1 MVTDADGNAYVAV
14 YTMDAGYV
22 AKVAPDGTVLY
33 KTADTQNSFL
43 PGLALGDKGSLWVG
57 GVGKLSPLGVLT
69 PVLFPL
75 NMSYSPITTDA
86 AGNLYG
92 VGYSASYTTVV
103 FKVDSS
109 GNQVGSFDTK
119 ISAGP
124 QGGVEIAPVAIT
136 VDEVGAIYLTGNV
149 PSAAFPVTPGAYHS
163 ITNGTGPANTDI
175 FVIKVAST
183 LDRVI
188 YAALIGGDGVAN
200 ATAIAVD
207 GAGEAWIAGW
217 GEVGIANP
225 FPLTDIGLPVSGD
238 SQDAFVLKLSA
249 DGSSLICSAGLGAG
263 AEAGSGARGSALS
276 LVPLP
281 DGSVQALV
289 QFQTYGAAVVTLD
302 SAGGAITREQ
312 FLPQPPPY
320 SSDDHPVALGPG
332 LNGAVRVLL
341 TTTSSGFPVAVSD
354 EASTPLIVD
363 LPATVPSADVSV
375 GWVQLWPWA
384 CSDAPGAT
392 CDYLGLR
399 AVITNHGPDDAEAI
413 QVTIPTTWNNNVNA
427 YLVECVPNGVAIC
440 QGPGLAMIPTL
451 PAGTAMS
458 IDFVFSVYGWE
469 APQAQPTLG
478 ALALT
483 SDGSIANNFV
493 TITPQIVSGSQ
504 PMLQAD
510 PVGVMYRS
518 DAPGGW
524 GTLTADPALSV
535 WGPSPQAINGNMW
548 YFDSWSDGN
557 TDNPRVFDAS
567 NGIPLSRGVMNFRAA
582 QPIGADP
589 SSLDFVVVPGS
600 TAPATRSITLWPV
613 ARAGYWSMK
622 LGTPGA
628 SWVTLNPLQMNSGQ
642 TGATLTGAVNV
653 AGLAP
658 GYYTTTV
665 PVALDAVGSPEVTVN
680 IPISLRI
687 ASQPPVVNVGGIVN
701 AASYQGASVAP
712 EEIVTIFG
720 SGLGPQQ
727 LVQAAVPQ
735 AGDLPTSLAG
745 TRVLFV
751 NSGTT
756 FPASLL
762 YVQDGAVSAI
772 ATSFL
777 MPGYPVTVTLELGGA
792 AAFTTTVQTGR
803 LAPGLFTLNQTGT
816 GNVAAVNADGSINSP
831 LNPAKRG
838 SMVLLYGTG
847 ITGIGYAVACL
858 TFGSNLLQATLPVEV
873 TIGGEQAL
881 VLYSGSAP
889 GMTCAAQQINVI
901 IPEDSKTGPAVP
913 IDLSAVDYAG
923 ATPTPAQ
930 NGLTLAIQ

>member
-1 MVTDADGNAYVAV
+1 
-14 YTMDAGYV
+14 
-22 AKVAPDGTVLY
+22 
-33 KTADTQNSFL
+33 
-43 PGLALGDKGSLWVG
+43 
-57 GVGKLSPLGVLT
+57 
-69 PVLFPL
+69 
-75 NMSYSPITTDA
+75 MSYSPITTDA

-200 ATAIAVD
+200 STAIAVD
-207 GAGEAWIAGW
+207 GAGEAWVAGW

-289 QFQTYGAAVVTLD
+289 QFQTYGAAVVTLG
-302 SAGGAITREQ
+302 SAGDAITREQ
-312 FLPQPPPY
+312 FLPHQPPPPNTDTVL
-320 SSDDHPVALGPG
+320 SSVALAPG
-332 LNGAVRVLL
+332 LNGGIRVLL
-341 TTTSSGFPVAVSD
+341 TTMSSGFPVAAPD
-354 EASTPLIVD
+354 EGSTPLIVD
-363 LPATVPSADVSV
+363 LPATVPSADISV

-384 CSDAPGAT
+384 CSSAPGVT

-510 PVGVMYRS
+510 PVGVVYRS

-567 NGIPLSRGVMNFRAA
+567 NGIPLSQEVMNFRAA

-665 PVALDAVGSPEVTVN
+665 PVSLDVVGSPEVTEN

-687 ASQPPVVNVGGIVN
+687 ASQPPVLNAGGIVN
-701 AASYQGASVAP
+701 AASYQGGSVVSG
-712 EEIVTIFG
+712 EIITIFG

-745 TRVLFV
+745 TRVLFITGPDYYDV
-751 NSGTT
+751 N
-756 FPASLL
+756 PAPLL
-762 YVQDGAVSAI
+762 YVQDGTVSAI
-772 ATSFL
+772 VPPNL
-777 MPGYPVTVTLELGGA
+777 YPFPTTFTVELGGA
-792 AAFTTTVQTGR
+792 AALTTTVQVGSTH
-803 LAPGLFTLNQTGT
+803 APGLFTLDESGT
-816 GNVAAVNADGSINSP
+816 GNLAAVNADGTINSP
-831 LNPAKRG
+831 LNPARRG
-838 SMVLLYGTG
+838 SMVLLYA
-847 ITGIGYAVACL
+847 TGIGTDVLDQAGLCVG
-858 TFGSNLLQATLPVEV
+858 FGSNQLITTLPVEV
-873 TIGGEQAL
+873 SVGGEPAL

-889 GMTCAAQQINVI
+889 GMTCAAQQINII
-901 IPEDSKTGPAVP
+901 IPEDSQTGAAVP
-913 IDLSAVDYAG
+913 IRLSAINYAG